1 MTVVCVL
8 GMHRSGTSCLAGAL
22 QSAGLFAGEVV
33 ESAPFNPKGNREN
46 LRIRALNDAVL
57 GASGGSWRHP
67 PQELTWTPEHER
79 ERNDIVTDFERRADV
94 WTFKDPR
101 TVLTLDF
108 WRAGIADFVLVG
120 TFRHP
125 TAVVGSLQQRALD
138 SNDPQ
143 LRIDVQEAI
152 RLWLHYNRIIVD
164 LRRQSVFPLLCFDD
178 PVEAYLDNLRA
189 AIVWIET
196 RLGKLT
202 RCQPD
207 AAAQFFDEKLVRQ
220 IPREARSAGG
230 AGPHRELGEAA
241 EELYSELSGMAV
253 QEGCFLDR

>member
-57 GASGGSWRHP
+57 DASGGSWRCP
-67 PQELTWTPEHER
+67 PQELTWTAQHER
-79 ERNDIVTDFERRADV
+79 ERNDIIADFERSTDV

-108 WRAGIADFVLVG
+108 WRDGRAEVVLVG

-152 RLWLHYNRIIVD
+152 RLWLHYNQIIVD
-164 LRRQSVFPLLCFDD
+164 LRRQAVFPVLCFDD
-178 PVEAYLDNLRA
+178 PVKDYLDSLRA

-196 RLGKLT
+196 RLGNHSIF
-202 RCQPD
+202 QPD

-220 IPREARSAGG
+220 SPREARSAGG
-230 AGPHRELGEAA
+230 YELNRELGEAA

-253 QEGCFLDR
+253 QKGCFVEC